1 MDLSNSGHVELY
13 DSDLLK
19 MEKGPLRWM
28 KSKQGSS
35 MDLEAFRRGA
45 EEQFGEV
52 GFEVNVKCY
61 DTNQDG
67 MFAFEVDILRRVNRR
82 FTFDYDQM
90 IHEVT
95 SNILEIPGQE
105 KGFIKAP
112 QGAEARRLAQ
122 QKPHKH

>member
-1 MDLSNSGHVELY
+1 MDLTNSGHVELY

-28 KSKQGSS
+28 QSKQGTA
-35 MDLEAFRRGA
+35 MDLEGFRRA
-45 EEQFGEV
+45 AVEQFAEA

-67 MFAFEVDILRRVNRR
+67 MFAFDVDIVRRVEAK
-82 FTFDYDQM
+82 FSFDYDKM

-95 SNILEIPGQE
+95 NNILEIPGQE

-112 QGAEARRLAQ
+112 AGAEARKIAQ
-122 QKPHKH
+122 MKPHKH